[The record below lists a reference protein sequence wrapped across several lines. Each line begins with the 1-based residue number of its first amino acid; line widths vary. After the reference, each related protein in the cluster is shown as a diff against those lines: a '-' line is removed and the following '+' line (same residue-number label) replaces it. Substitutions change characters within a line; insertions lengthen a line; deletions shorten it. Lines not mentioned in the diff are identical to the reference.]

1 MTEFMCKRCFDSH
14 SSRSPGGRVSRLLPF
29 LPSPHLLL
37 PLATILT
44 LFSLSAPL
52 SSDLFLKC
60 ACVCGWVLHCHEML
74 LALHAKQPALHLW
87 PTLAQSVYFLWEW
100 GMQTCRWRREARC
113 LHRNTF
119 NCTTSHQ
126 HTHTNVCRSFIRTFL
141 FVCIPRVTYSA
152 GWHSDRCLSV
162 CVWALQ
168 THTKS
173 AKKHTCLLKND
184 QSAACTC
191 SHVCSTHSCVSEY
204 NEANAG
210 VEEVSLSLFSFSF
223 VLKGNA

>member
-119 NCTTSHQ
+119 KTAQRAIST
-126 HTHTNVCRSFIRTFL
+126 RTC
-141 FVCIPRVTYSA
+141 VR
-152 GWHSDRCLSV
+152 V

-173 AKKHTCLLKND
+173 AKKPYMFTQKW
-184 QSAACTC
+184 SKC
-191 SHVCSTHSCVSEY
+191 SVYMQSCVQHAWLRIWIQQGECRS
-204 NEANAG
+204 G
-210 VEEVSLSLFSFSF
+210 GGLSFSVF
-223 VLKGNA
+223 LSVLC